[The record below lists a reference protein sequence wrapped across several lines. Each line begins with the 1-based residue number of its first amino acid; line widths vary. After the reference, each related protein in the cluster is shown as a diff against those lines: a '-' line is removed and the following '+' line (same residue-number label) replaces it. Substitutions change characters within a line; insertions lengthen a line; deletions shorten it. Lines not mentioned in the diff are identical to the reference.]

1 MTSDKP
7 TTTDKKI
14 VTPSGEYTSLGP
26 FAGRGLIS
34 GITDYMKG
42 QARSALEPKS
52 QSVETLDETL
62 KSLEKMESDAQERVT
77 DDSLSGGGG
86 GGGRSMDRGQDISQE
101 ASLFL
106 AKLLEYMSIYT
117 EDQAR
122 DLLAQDFSDLS
133 NSAKNELQSYLMT
146 ESEALA

>member
-1 MTSDKP
+1 
-7 TTTDKKI
+7 
-14 VTPSGEYTSLGP
+14 
-26 FAGRGLIS
+26 
-34 GITDYMKG
+34 
-42 QARSALEPKS
+42 
-52 QSVETLDETL
+52 
-62 KSLEKMESDAQERVT
+62 
-77 DDSLSGGGG
+77 
-86 GGGRSMDRGQDISQE
+86 MDRGQDISQE

-106 AKLLEYMSIYT
+106 AKLLEYMRIYT

>member
-1 MTSDKP
+1 
-7 TTTDKKI
+7 
-14 VTPSGEYTSLGP
+14 
-26 FAGRGLIS
+26 
-34 GITDYMKG
+34 
-42 QARSALEPKS
+42 
-52 QSVETLDETL
+52 
-62 KSLEKMESDAQERVT
+62 MESDAQERVT

-106 AKLLEYMSIYT
+106 AKLLEYMRIYT

-133 NSAKNELQSYLMT
+133 NSAKNELQSYLIT